1 MSFSAHPDGF
11 NADCELQMTLARREM
26 AIILASL
33 FLRYDVY
40 QGQEGPTLE
49 LYDTERARDID
60 ANGDYIIPVPAKGSL
75 GLRTKVRN

>member
-1 MSFSAHPDGF
+1 
-11 NADCELQMTLARREM
+11 MTLARREM

-40 QGQEGPTLE
+40 HGQKGRTLE

-75 GLRTKVRN
+75 GLRVKIRT